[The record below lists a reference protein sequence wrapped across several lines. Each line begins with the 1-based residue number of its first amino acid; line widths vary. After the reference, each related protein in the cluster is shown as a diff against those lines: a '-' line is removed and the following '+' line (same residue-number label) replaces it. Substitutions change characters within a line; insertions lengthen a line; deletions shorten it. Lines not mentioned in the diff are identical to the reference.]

1 MKSTNRIVLVMVM
14 LCLGFGTHTLSAQH
28 KNDLLLLQSL
38 EELSD
43 IALVQMESQ
52 FYQKWRDQGVRKMRI
67 QENEARPGTYNELVE
82 FDAKGNVAHQELPG
96 GLTRVIDYD
105 KKDNIREVATFKA
118 GKAYSTQYFYYTRK
132 GELKNSVLKTE
143 GSNREIV
150 GYYNSAS
157 MLERVSETTKG
168 ITTKTVTINYTY
180 DDVGQLTAISMP
192 GMSASYLY
200 QAGKLIQFQIQQVGK
215 KAQLQLAYGKNGLE
229 EAKMYAFKDG
239 DYILQTT
246 TSIEYNNAGLIA
258 RETTKFRDANRTA
271 QVDNHFYDV
280 FNPSTLAMRGD
291 WDGGGYGYGTPVI
304 VQWATPE
311 LDTRVTDSTLAIRF
325 DLKAGVGQEMPNIKN
340 STLRLNHKL
349 TKREIGNV
357 VLQRVGESN
366 TYFVE
371 ETLPLYE
378 GANTVYLEVETE
390 LGKFTSGERIIMY
403 KNPKRQIEVADLH
416 VLAIGVSDYELEGL
430 DVPHANK
437 DIDAIVG
444 SLTTQQGKLFGTVKT
459 QILTDKEATKANIED
474 AIAKIKGKAA
484 AQDLVLIYFAGQGEE
499 WEGNFYLKPSD
510 ISGDRADL
518 AKNAIDNRWVLEE
531 ISRYNAPALYFLD
544 ASHSV
549 SGEGD
554 VGTANLD
561 EVQEDFE
568 DVITNDDDIRIF
580 MSATSS
586 KQKAKSVEG
595 TSFFAQAL
603 LEGLS
608 GKADE
613 KGNGNG
619 VVTVDELSDYVAD
632 RVLDMT
638 SWSQKPTS
646 AKRGIG
652 LVPVAKV
659 K

>member
-1 MKSTNRIVLVMVM
+1 MMM
-14 LCLGFGTHTLSAQH
+14 LCLTFGTQSISAQH
-28 KNDLLLLQSL
+28 KNDILLLQSL

-43 IALVQMESQ
+43 LSLVQMEAI

-67 QENEARPGTYNELVE
+67 QPDAAIPGTYSELIE
-82 FDAKGNVAHQELPG
+82 FDAKGNVAHQELPKG
-96 GLTRVIDYD
+96 ITRVISYD
-105 KKDNIREVATFKA
+105 KKDNLREVASFEN
-118 GKAYSTQYFYYTRK
+118 GKATTTQYFYYSRK
-132 GELKNSVLKTE
+132 GDLKNSVLKFE
-143 GSNREIV
+143 GTNREMV
-150 GYYNSAS
+150 GYYNSVNL
-157 MLERVSETTKG
+157 LERVSETTKG
-168 ITTKTVTINYTY
+168 ITTKTTSINYTF

-200 QAGKLIQFQIQQVGK
+200 QDGKLIQFQIQEVGK
-215 KAQLQLAYGKNGLE
+215 KAQLQLSYGKEGLS

-239 DYILQTT
+239 DYILKTT
-246 TSIEYNNAGLIA
+246 TSLEYNNAGMIA
-258 RETTKFRDANRTA
+258 RQTTRFRDANA
-271 QVDNHFYDV
+271 KPQIENHFYDV
-280 FNPSTLAMRGD
+280 FNPATLAMRGD

-304 VQWATPE
+304 VQWANPE
-311 LDTRVTDSTLAIRF
+311 LDTRVTDSTVSIRF
-325 DLKAGVGQEMPNIKN
+325 DLKPGVGQEMPTIKK

-357 VLQRVGESN
+357 VLQRLGETN

-403 KNPKRQIEVADLH
+403 KNPKRQIQVADLH
-416 VLAIGVSDYELEGL
+416 VLAIGISDYEMDGL

-437 DIDAIVG
+437 DIDAIVA
-444 SLTTQQGKLFGTVKT
+444 SLTTQQGKLFGSVKT
-459 QILTDKEATKANIED
+459 QILTDKEATKTNIED

-510 ISGDRADL
+510 IKGNRSDL
-518 AKNAIDNRWVLEE
+518 SKNAIDNRWVLEE

-544 ASHSV
+544 ASQSV
-549 SGEGD
+549 SGEGVE
-554 VGTANLD
+554 VGNANLD
-561 EVQEDFE
+561 EVQADFE

-586 KQKAKSVEG
+586 KQKAKTVEG
-595 TSFFAQAL
+595 TSYFAQAL

-613 KGNGNG
+613 KGNNNG
-619 VVTVDELSDYVAD
+619 TVTVDELSDYVAD

-659 K
+659 N